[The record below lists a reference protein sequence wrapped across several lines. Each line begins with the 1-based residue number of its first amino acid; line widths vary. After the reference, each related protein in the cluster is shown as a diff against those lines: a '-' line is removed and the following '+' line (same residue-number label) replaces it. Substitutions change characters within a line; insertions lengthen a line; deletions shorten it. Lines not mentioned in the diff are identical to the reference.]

1 MAFPGKYDFNYY
13 KGDTYEFKIYPKT
26 TAGQA
31 FSLENY
37 SSQFNIATSKG
48 LDSEQQIPAYAE
60 ISPDNTY
67 ITCAITP
74 TEGNQL
80 QAGTRYVYDIEVRN
94 MNASPYALVY
104 TLLSGSITIED
115 QVTNVVNDII
125 VTVPTVPLN
134 LAIVESPTGTLT
146 ATWDAPAS
154 ADATA
159 YKVYVKAPAGGI
171 TDYVLVPGDFTN
183 RTYTVTSSQIFP
195 IVTGVEYFIKVLASN
210 SAGDSATFAEDSIV
224 AG

>member
-13 KGDTYEFKIYPKT
+13 RGDTYEFKIYPKT
-26 TAGQA
+26 NAGLP
-31 FSLENY
+31 FSLEGY
-37 SSQFNIATSKG
+37 EAHFNLSTSRG
-48 LDSEQQIPAYAE
+48 TAAEQQIPAYAN

-80 QAGTRYVYDIEVRN
+80 QAGTAYVYDIEVRN
-94 MNASPYALVY
+94 MTASPYALVY
-104 TLLSGSITIED
+104 TLLNGSITITE
-115 QVTNVVNDII
+115 QVTNILDEI
-125 VTVPTVPLN
+125 VTAPTVPLN
-134 LAIVESPTGTLT
+134 LIVVEDPTGTLT

-159 YKVYVKAPAGGI
+159 YKVYVKAPNGGI
-171 TDYVLVPGDFTN
+171 TDYTQIPGDFTN
-183 RTYTVTSSQIFP
+183 RTYSVTSSQLFP
-195 IVTGVEYFIKVLASN
+195 IITGVEYFIKVVASN

>member
-125 VTVPTVPLN
+125 VTVPT
-134 LAIVESPTGTLT
+134 
-146 ATWDAPAS
+146 
-154 ADATA
+154 A
-159 YKVYVKAPAGGI
+159 YKGYVKAPAGGI
-171 TDYVLVPGDFTN
+171 TDYVLVPGEFTK